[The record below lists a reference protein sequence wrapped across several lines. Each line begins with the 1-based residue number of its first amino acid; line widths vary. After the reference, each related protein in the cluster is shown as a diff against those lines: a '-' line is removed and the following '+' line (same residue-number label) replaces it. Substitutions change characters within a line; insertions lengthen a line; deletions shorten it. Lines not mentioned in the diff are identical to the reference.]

1 MRKLNLIAL
10 AVAAALAAPAAAY
23 ADAGDTTIGGTV
35 YADFTSINTQSSG
48 KDVDPNGLGTDVS
61 RAYFIV
67 THQFDDIWS
76 ANLTTDFNFASF
88 KTSAQTCTIV
98 GGATGETCTVSS
110 TSVTTPQNQL
120 FVKKAYVQGKF
131 DDLAVFRIGS
141 ADMPW
146 IPYAEG
152 VYGYRFVE
160 KTLIDREGFGNSAD
174 WGLHLGGANGMWN
187 YQISAVNGGGYKNPT
202 RSKTIDWEGRLGIT
216 PIDGLTVAAGFYTG
230 DLGQD
235 TEANEAKNAAVPGVP
250 ATPTT
255 PAVAAIPATPKNTA
269 SRTNFLADWKGAG
282 LNVGM
287 EYFTAKNF
295 SSSLIFASSSKTDSE
310 DGYSVYGSYDF
321 PDTAFGIYAR
331 YDSVKPKKDTEGSL
345 KDTYYNGGFAWHA
358 NKNITWAF
366 GFKSDELK
374 DDSKSPAPVDNK
386 VQEVGVWLQAKY

>member
-1 MRKLNLIAL
+1 MRKLNLISL
-10 AVAAALAAPAAAY
+10 AVAAALAAPLAAH

-35 YADFTSINTQSSG
+35 YADFTSINTQNKG
-48 KDVDPNGLGTDVS
+48 TDVDPNGIGTDVT

-88 KTSAQTCTIV
+88 KAASTSTCAVT
-98 GGATGETCTVSS
+98 GGAVGETCAVGTS
-110 TSVTTPQNQL
+110 TTVTTPQNQI
-120 FVKKAYVQGKF
+120 FIKKAYVQGKF
-131 DDLAVFRIGS
+131 DDLLVFRIGS

-152 VYGYRFVE
+152 AYGYRFVE

-174 WGLHLGGANGMWN
+174 WGLNLNGASGMIN
-187 YQISAVNGGGYKNPT
+187 YSISAVNGGGYKNPT
-202 RSKTIDWEGRLGIT
+202 RSKTVDWEGRLGVT
-216 PIDGLTVAAGFYTG
+216 PIDGLIVAAGFYTG

-235 TEANEAKNAAVPGVP
+235 TEAKEAASNAVA

-255 PAVAAIPATPKNTA
+255 PAVAATPKNTA
-269 SRTNFLADWKGAG
+269 TRTNLLVDWKGSG
-282 LNVGM
+282 LNVGA

-295 SSSLIFASSSKTDSE
+295 NSGLIFTSSTKTDSE

-331 YDSVKPKKDTEGSL
+331 YDSVKPKKDVESGL

-358 NKNITWAF
+358 SKSITWAF
-366 GFKSDELK
+366 GFKSDEQK
-374 DDSKSPAPVDNK
+374 DDSVTTPVDLK
-386 VQEVGVWLQAKY
+386 TQEVGVWLQAKY

>member
-10 AVAAALAAPAAAY
+10 AVAAALVAPAAAY
-23 ADAGDTTIGGTV
+23 ADAGDTTIGGV
-35 YADFTSINTQSSG
+35 IYADFTSINTQNKG
-48 KDVDPNGLGTDVS
+48 KDVDPNGLGTDVT
-61 RAYFIV
+61 RAYFVV

-88 KTSAQTCTIV
+88 KTSSQTCTIT
-98 GGATGETCTVSS
+98 GGAVGETCAVSS
-110 TSVTTPQNQL
+110 TSVTTPENQI

-160 KTLIDREGFGNSAD
+160 KTIIDREGFGNSAD
-174 WGLHLGGANGMWN
+174 WGLHLGGANSMWN
-187 YQISAVNGGGYKNPT
+187 YQISAINGGGYKNPT
-202 RSKTIDWEGRLGIT
+202 RTKTIDWEGRVGVT

-235 TEANEAKNAAVPGVP
+235 SEANEAKFAAVP

-255 PAVAAIPATPKNTA
+255 PAVAATPKNTA

-282 LNVGM
+282 LNVGV

-295 SSSLIFASSSKTDSE
+295 SSSLIFASKTDSE

-331 YDSVKPKKDTEGSL
+331 YDSVKPKKDTESSL

-374 DDSKSPAPVDNK
+374 DDSVSPAPVDTK

>member
-1 MRKLNLIAL
+1 MRKLNLISL
-10 AVAAALAAPAAAY
+10 AVAAALVAPMAH
-23 ADAGDTTIGGTV
+23 ADAGDTTVGGV
-35 YADFTSINTQSSG
+35 IYADFTSINTQNKG
-48 KDVDPNGLGTDVS
+48 KDVDPNGIGTDVT
-61 RAYFIV
+61 RAYLVV

-88 KTSAQTCTIV
+88 KPASTSTSTCVVT
-98 GGATGETCTVSS
+98 GGAVGETCTVTTGTTTTL
-110 TSVTTPQNQL
+110 TSPQNQL

-131 DDLAVFRIGS
+131 ADLAVFRIGS

-174 WGLHLGGANGMWN
+174 WGLHLSGADSMWN

-235 TEANEAKNAAVPGVP
+235 TESKELATTAVP

-255 PAVAAIPATPKNTA
+255 PAVAGVSKNTA
-269 SRTNFLADWKGAG
+269 TRTNLLADWKGAG
-282 LNVGM
+282 LNVGV

-295 SSSLIFASSSKTDSE
+295 GSGLIFSNTTDSE

-321 PDTAFGIYAR
+321 PETAFGIYVR
-331 YDSVKPKKDTEGSL
+331 YDSVKPKKDAESGL

-358 NKNITWAF
+358 NKNVTWAF
-366 GFKSDELK
+366 GFKSDEQK
-374 DDSKSPAPVDNK
+374 DDSTTTPVDLK
-386 VQEVGVWLQAKY
+386 TQEVGVWLQAKY